1 MATDEISVAASER
14 RWTIA
19 MVGAAGLM
27 LAAILFAILGMRH
40 EAPSNIETIDPAT
53 LHLGGEFAEGNL
65 GTRVD
70 GSGRI
75 TARLVT
81 AQFAFQPQ
89 CVTVPQDTPVTF
101 RLTSPDV
108 IHGILVLGTNVNTMV
123 VPGYISQ
130 VRTTFSQAGE
140 FLMPCHEFCGLGHSQ
155 MIARV
160 RVVPKEAF
168 KPDSDGRMP
177 CDPRQ

>member
-1 MATDEISVAASER
+1 MATDETSVLAAER

-19 MVGAAGLM
+19 MVGVAGVM
-27 LAAILFAILGMRH
+27 FAAILFATLGLH
-40 EAPSNIETIDPAT
+40 LGAPSNIETIDPAT
-53 LHLGGEFAEGNL
+53 IHLGGEFAEANL

-70 GSGRI
+70 AAGRV
-75 TARLVT
+75 TARIVT
-81 AQFAFQPQ
+81 AQFSFQPQ

-108 IHGILVLGTNVNTMV
+108 IHGILVVGTNVNTMV

-130 VRTTFSQAGE
+130 VRTVFSQSGE

-160 RVVPKEAF
+160 RVVPKADF
-168 KPDSDGRMP
+168 KPDSDGRMS